1 MEDFKFVILCVA
13 YFSLLVELVFFPVPS
28 VASTYQ
34 LVLVDK
40 THKRTKSRL
49 NTIKDWPI
57 WKKLLILFIPV
68 LINVTVFLLP
78 FFFSLNIIEWDMILN
93 QHFFTALGVIF
104 LLSGR
109 SMTFF
114 SVIQIKKI
122 NKSIDHQ
129 KYLHQK
135 GWFRWSRNPG
145 LLGMYIFILGVWL
158 LYSQLLFLVGIIFY
172 IFFMH
177 FKILLEEE
185 YLMEKFGE
193 KYQQYLK
200 QTRRYL

>member
-34 LVLVDK
+34 LVFVDK
-40 THKRTKSRL
+40 TRQKTKSRL

-57 WKKLLILFIPV
+57 WKKLLFLSIPV
-68 LINVTVFLLP
+68 LINITVFLCP
-78 FFFSLNIIEWDMILN
+78 FFFGLNIINWDMILS
-93 QHFFTALGVIF
+93 HDFFTALGVIF
-104 LLSGR
+104 LVSGR
-109 SMTFF
+109 GITFF

-122 NKSIDHQ
+122 NRSINHQ

-135 GWFRWSRNPG
+135 RWFRWSRNPG

-158 LYSQLLFLVGIIFY
+158 LYSHPLFLVGIIFY
-172 IFFMH
+172 IFYMH
-177 FKILLEEE
+177 FKILLEED

-193 KYQQYLK
+193 KYQNYLK